1 MRKRERY
8 QKGYYTENVEESKR
22 MGRIKEMQ
30 NREFRQ
36 GVLPKIKTLVTF

>member
-8 QKGYYTENVEESKR
+8 QKGYYTENVESRR
-22 MGRIKEMQ
+22 MGRIKEMK